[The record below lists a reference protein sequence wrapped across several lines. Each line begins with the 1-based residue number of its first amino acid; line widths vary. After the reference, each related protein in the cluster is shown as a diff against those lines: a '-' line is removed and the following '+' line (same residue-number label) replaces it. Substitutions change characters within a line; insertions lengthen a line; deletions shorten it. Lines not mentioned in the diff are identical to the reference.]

1 MLSSYLKIALRNLLK
16 RKIST
21 FIQLFGLAIGL
32 ACCTLVAVYFRREL
46 SFDRG
51 FEHGERIYRVTSDFK
66 DGSRAPTTS
75 WLYGT
80 LLRQEIPE
88 IAEVSRL
95 DAKNSP
101 CIVKAV
107 DDTAAVPYFEWSG
120 YWVDPNF
127 FDLFSYHF
135 LLGDRKT
142 ALAAPNTIVVSDSV
156 AHRLFHGVYPLGKR
170 VRAGSIVYT
179 VSGVF
184 RANGPD
190 HLDAG
195 FFASN
200 NSTGIREQMATIVNW
215 VSDPNYYTYVRLK
228 PGVDVH
234 RVNEKLQAYTQRH
247 AAADM
252 KMTGN
257 YMVNSLQALYAIHL
271 NSSQYYDY
279 MSNRVGDLR
288 YLYLLISIAVAI
300 LLLACINYMNLS
312 TAQALDRAREVGV
325 RRVLGAEK
333 KAIRG
338 QFLIETM
345 VVSLLAAVLGLG
357 LAVVFLPWFNNFTGQ
372 QLSIFTVENSAFIGC
387 LLPIALLTG
396 LLAGIYPALYL
407 SSFRPVKVLKGKVS
421 DSAALLKIRKVLVV
435 GQFAVATG
443 LLFGTIVIWKQLEY
457 MMTARTGVDEEQQLV
472 IRMESEESAKNIG
485 YYLQQ
490 LKADPRFQRVAGA
503 VDPMISGDM
512 NLYPAEKTVE
522 SKKEIYLDYVGEN
535 YLSSLGLKLIAG
547 MGFTPS
553 TFSNTNLLEP
563 METEDIGRQVILN
576 EEAVRALG
584 YTVDNVVGKTLA
596 HVHDSSI
603 YRYTVVGV
611 MKDYHYFSLH
621 APIGPMGLMPVNP
634 RRFKAIIAK
643 VSGKDLDGAYRYAM
657 EKWRAVNA
665 ETPFLCDLL
674 SNTFRYDYAA
684 DRRQQ
689 QMMSAFTFIAILISC
704 LGVLGLITYSVGQ
717 KAREIGIRKVIGAS
731 VADIV
736 FLFVR
741 QYLRLVLVANLIAAP
756 IGWYCM
762 QQWLRPLPYHI
773 AISWWMF
780 AVALGMGCLVTF
792 VTLSFKTVRAALG
805 NPVDVLR
812 GE

>member
-1 MLSSYLKIALRNLLK
+1 MFGSYFKVAFRNLLK
-16 RKIST
+16 RKVST
-21 FIQLFGLAIGL
+21 FIQVIGLAVGL

-51 FEHGERIYRVTSDFK
+51 FEGSGQIYRVTSDFK
-66 DGSRAPTTS
+66 DGALAPTTS

-88 IAEVSRL
+88 IAKVSRL

-101 CIVKAV
+101 CIVKAA
-107 DDTAAVPYFEWSG
+107 DDTAAIPYFEWSG

-135 LLGDRKT
+135 LYGDRKT
-142 ALAAPNTIVVSDSV
+142 ALIAPNTIVLSDST

-184 RANGPD
+184 RAEGPD

-200 NSTGIREQMATIVNW
+200 NSTGIREQMARIVNW

-228 PGVDVH
+228 PGADVH
-234 RVNEKLQAYTQRH
+234 RVIDKLHAYTQRH
-247 AAADM
+247 AAADL
-252 KMTGN
+252 KRTGHS
-257 YMVNSLQALYAIHL
+257 MVNSLQPLYAIHL

-345 VVSLLAAVLGLG
+345 VVSLLAMVLGLG
-357 LAVVFLPWFNNFTGQ
+357 LAVLFLPEFNGFTGQ
-372 QLSIFTVENSAFIGC
+372 QLAIFTAENLGLIGC

-396 LLAGIYPALYL
+396 LLAGVYPAVYL
-407 SSFRPVKVLKGKVS
+407 SSFRPVKVLKRKVS
-421 DSAALLKIRKVLVV
+421 DSGALLNVRKVLVV

-443 LLFGTIVIWKQLEY
+443 LLFGTIVIWKQLQY
-457 MMTARTGVDEEQQLV
+457 MMTARTGVDDDQQLV
-472 IRMESEESAKNIG
+472 IRMFTEESTKNVG
-485 YYLQQ
+485 YYMQQ
-490 LKADPRFQRVAGA
+490 LKADPRFQSVAGA
-503 VDPMISGDM
+503 TDPMMAGDM

-522 SKKEIYLDYVGEN
+522 SKRDIYLDYVGEN

-547 MGFTPS
+547 TGFTPA
-553 TFSNTNLLEP
+553 TFTNTNMKEPLE
-563 METEDIGRQVILN
+563 TSDIGRQVILN
-576 EEAVRALG
+576 EEAVKALG
-584 YTVDNVVGKTLA
+584 YTVSNVVGKTLA
-596 HVHDSSI
+596 HVHDSTI
-603 YRYTVVGV
+603 YRYTVMGV

-621 APIGPMGLMPVNP
+621 APIGPMALMPVNP
-634 RRFKAIIAK
+634 RRFATIIAK
-643 VSGKDLDGAYRYAM
+643 VRGRDMEGAYRYAM
-657 EKWRAVNA
+657 EKWRTINGD
-665 ETPFLCDLL
+665 TPFLCDLL
-674 SNTFRYDYAA
+674 SNVFRYDYAT

-689 QMMSAFTFIAILISC
+689 QMMSAFTIIAILISC
-704 LGVLGLITYSVGQ
+704 LGVLGLITYTVGQ

-736 FLFVR
+736 FLFAR
-741 QYLRLVLVANLIAAP
+741 QYLRLILVANLIAAP
-756 IGWYCM
+756 IGWYLM
-762 QQWLRPLPYHI
+762 QQWLRPLAYHI
-773 AISWWMF
+773 DISWWMF
-780 AVALGMGCLVTF
+780 AVALGMGCMVTF
-792 VTLSFKTVRAALG
+792 ATLSVKTIRAALA
-805 NPVDVLR
+805 NPVDALR